1 MPSNASECLNQ
12 PRVLPA
18 WWHRAPSVVIQV
30 GSCHC
35 VLPSLS
41 FSLHR
46 HSTFID
52 HMAVNCRRLPPMHKP
67 SHHDYHGVQ
76 WMYNHTASH
85 DAHQK

>member
-30 GSCHC
+30 GSSHC
-35 VLPSLS
+35 CLPSLS

-46 HSTFID
+46 HDTFSDQMTVICS
-52 HMAVNCRRLPPMHKP
+52 HMLLMHKP

-76 WMYNHTASH
+76 
-85 DAHQK
+85 